1 MSAAV
6 EVSVLVTVYNR
17 ERYLAE
23 CLDSIL
29 CSTFQ
34 QFEVVVVDDGSRDR
48 SREIAADF
56 AARDSRIRVFHN
68 DVNLGDYP
76 NRNRAAEL
84 ARGRWLKYVDSDDRI
99 EPHGLQTMLQAVAEF
114 PAAALALSYPRP
126 EGRRR
131 PFCLQPDQAW
141 HEHFLNH
148 QGFFCAGPLLAL
160 IRTDAFRQ
168 VGGFRPQARNMGDAI
183 LWLELCRHWP
193 LVITEP
199 NLTFWRQHDGQEYQL
214 MRDGGWDNVMT
225 HCLQTQVYLR
235 DFLRSG
241 CPLSSRELRQVRGQL
256 HFNNWRRLAWHLKHG
271 RLKQMAYEAAWAVRS
286 LLGMHSNR
294 IAAPRPTES

>member
-114 PAAALALSYPRP
+114 PAAALALSYPLP
-126 EGRRR
+126 
-131 PFCLQPDQAW
+131 
-141 HEHFLNH
+141 
-148 QGFFCAGPLLAL
+148 
-160 IRTDAFRQ
+160 
-168 VGGFRPQARNMGDAI
+168 
-183 LWLELCRHWP
+183 
-193 LVITEP
+193 
-199 NLTFWRQHDGQEYQL
+199 
-214 MRDGGWDNVMT
+214 
-225 HCLQTQVYLR
+225 
-235 DFLRSG
+235 
-241 CPLSSRELRQVRGQL
+241 
-256 HFNNWRRLAWHLKHG
+256 
-271 RLKQMAYEAAWAVRS
+271 
-286 LLGMHSNR
+286 
-294 IAAPRPTES
+294 